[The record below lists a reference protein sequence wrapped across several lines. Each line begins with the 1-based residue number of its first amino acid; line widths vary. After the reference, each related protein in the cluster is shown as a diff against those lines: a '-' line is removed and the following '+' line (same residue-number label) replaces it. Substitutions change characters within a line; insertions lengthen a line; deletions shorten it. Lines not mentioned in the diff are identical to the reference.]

1 MADGGWRMADGDD
14 DYDIGYIA
22 KGSSTRTIEGKG

>member
-1 MADGGWRMADGDD
+1 MADGDD

-22 KGSSTRTIEGKG
+22 KGSGTRTIEGKG

>member
-1 MADGGWRMADGDD
+1 MADGDD